1 MKKYILLLLLPI
13 LAYANIGKIN
23 VLKGDVTVTRDG
35 EITKAH
41 MGTTLEKN
49 DFIET
54 KSNAKVQII
63 FKDNTIFTIG
73 KNSTLDIADYLYDE
87 AKPTINKAK
96 FNVLKGAFTSITG
109 RIGKLNK
116 SKFKL
121 KTKSASIGIRGTI
134 VKADQQTIMVT
145 EGAIT
150 VTTKNGVS
158 VNMDAG
164 TKTSVASGTPTKPK
178 AIESGDEAKMGADVT
193 EEDKKASKEQAKQEK
208 TTANKSTTQKQEK
221 EQEKSTTENTTT
233 SEKTT
238 ESTTTTTTTTTT
250 KSNVDNELD
259 KANSG
264 TLSPQTGSTM
274 KDGIVNDDFTVTV
287 DTENKTATTDS
298 GDSLNVKS
306 ADSSVSWGYWN
317 DGSGGIDNKKVWVS
331 GQETSIGVL
340 NSNNSPATYTGQSI
354 GNVEMADG
362 SDEKILVNSDNA
374 INLNFD
380 LGGGAG
386 NVNGNIKFKTSNS
399 SWNANLQGSASGS
412 GFTSTVSDNGL
423 GDVGIITEGSQLS
436 GKFYGDDA
444 DAVGGTFN
452 INSAET
458 HKATGVFKATK

>member
-13 LAYANIGKIN
+13 LAYANIGKIS
-23 VLKGDVTVTRDG
+23 VLKGDVTITREG
-35 EITKAH
+35 TITKAH
-41 MGTTLEKN
+41 MGTTLKKN
-49 DFIET
+49 DFIKT
-54 KSNAKVQII
+54 KNNAKVQIV

-87 AKPTINKAK
+87 AQPTNNKAK

-134 VKADQQTIMVT
+134 VKANQETIMCT

-150 VTTKNGVS
+150 VTTANGVS
-158 VNMDAG
+158 INIDAG
-164 TKTSVASGTPTKPK
+164 SKTSVASGTPTEPQ
-178 AIESGDEAKMGADVT
+178 AIETGDEAQMGADVT
-193 EEDKKASKEQAKQEK
+193 EEDQKASEVQATQEE
-208 TTANKSTTQKQEK
+208 TTITNEATQEEEKATADNEVTTIE
-221 EQEKSTTENTTT
+221 E
-233 SEKTT
+233 TT
-238 ESTTTTTTTTTT
+238 ESTPSTTVEN
-250 KSNVDNELD
+250 NVDDELD

-274 KDGIVNDDFTVTV
+274 KDGVVSDDFSVII
-287 DTENKTATTDS
+287 DTENKAATTS
-298 GDSLNVKS
+298 NGDSLNVKS

-436 GKFYGDDA
+436 GKFYGNEA

-458 HKATGVFKATK
+458 HTATGVFKATK